1 MGLFKKKKPSVKNL
15 LSDRQL
21 KENLLDTALSVL
33 VNQQELSLT
42 KEDFTG
48 IEAEFGYLLMIADH
62 GLEALFKI
70 KKDSAVYYF
79 AAQQGKLMLL
89 SINEAQFQST
99 VAYMLDYHKV
109 TD

>member
-21 KENLLDTALSVL
+21 KENLPDTALSVL
-33 VNQQELSLT
+33 LNQQELSLT

-70 KKDSAVYYF
+70 KKIARYIILPHSR
-79 AAQQGKLMLL
+79 G
-89 SINEAQFQST
+89 N
-99 VAYMLDYHKV
+99 
-109 TD
+109 